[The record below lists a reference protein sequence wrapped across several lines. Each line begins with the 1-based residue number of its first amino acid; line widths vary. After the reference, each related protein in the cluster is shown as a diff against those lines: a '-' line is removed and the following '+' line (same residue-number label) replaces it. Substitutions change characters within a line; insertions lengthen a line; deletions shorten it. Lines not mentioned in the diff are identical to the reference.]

1 MFDHNRSVKRAYDI
15 LFAGI
20 GLLVL
25 FPVLMII
32 AVLLFGSGFHNPL
45 FLQKRIGLDGRIFV
59 IFKFRTLR
67 DRTCRPLSPRGL
79 RFAET
84 LSSILRITG
93 LDELPQFINVLRGD
107 MSLVGPRPHSLAD
120 HHRFAK
126 HIPDYTA
133 RLAIKPGM
141 TGWAQI
147 QGWRGPVCSTDHL
160 KARIAC
166 DLEYIRR
173 QTPLFDCAILIRTV
187 ALPFRTLTR
196 YRPQRQPQRA
206 LKPCLGRDRRLV

>member
-1 MFDHNRSVKRAYDI
+1 MFDHNRSVKRACDI
-15 LFAGI
+15 LFAGV

-32 AVLLFGSGFHNPL
+32 AVLLFGSGFRNPL
-45 FLQKRIGLDGRIFV
+45 FLQKRVGFEGRIFV
-59 IFKFRTLR
+59 ILKFRTLR
-67 DRTCRPLSPRGL
+67 DRTCRPLSARGL

-126 HIPDYTA
+126 HIPDYAA

-147 QGWRGPVCSTDHL
+147 QGWRGPVCSDDHL
-160 KARIAC
+160 KARVAC

-173 QTPLFDCAILIRTV
+173 QTPLFDCAILVRTA
-187 ALPFRTLTR
+187 ALPFRTLAR
-196 YRPQRQPQRA
+196 YRAQHQPHRA

>member
-1 MFDHNRSVKRAYDI
+1 MFDHNRSVKRACDI
-15 LFAGI
+15 LFAGT

-45 FLQKRIGLDGRIFV
+45 FLQKRVGFEGRIFV

-67 DRTCRPLSPRGL
+67 DRTCRPLSARGL
-79 RFAET
+79 RFADT

-107 MSLVGPRPHSLAD
+107 MSLIGPRPHSLAD
-120 HHRFAK
+120 HYRFAK
-126 HIPDYTA
+126 RIPDYAA

-147 QGWRGPVCSTDHL
+147 QGWRGPVCSDDHL
-160 KARIAC
+160 QARITC

-173 QTPLFDCAILIRTV
+173 QTPLFDCSILIRTV
-187 ALPFRTLTR
+187 VLPFRTLA
-196 YRPQRQPQRA
+196 QRQPHRA